1 MSSYTE
7 IAVKTVEARTVAYKG
22 VKGSF
27 HLIPGTIGEVVHWIM
42 QKGLPLSG
50 HPVGVYYDDP
60 REVGEDEM
68 HWEIQWPLEGDVAPA
83 DPDEQGVGMKRVE
96 PYQAAATVYTG
107 PYEACG
113 PVYEAMAQWITANG
127 YEFAGAPEEAY
138 LNDPNAEPKEEPR
151 MEIRFPVM
159 KK

>member
-27 HLIPGTIGEVVHWIM
+27 QLIPGTIGEVVHWIM

-50 HPVGVYYDDP
+50 HPVGVYYNDP
-60 REVGEDEM
+60 SQVAEEDM
-68 HWEIQWPLEGDVAPA
+68 LWEIQWPLEGDAAPA
-83 DPDEQGVGMKRVE
+83 EPDEQGVGVKRVE
-96 PYQAAATVYTG
+96 SYQAAATVHTG
-107 PYEACG
+107 PYDAVG
-113 PVYEAMAQWITANG
+113 PVYGAVAQWVMANG

-151 MEIRFPVM
+151 TEIRFPVTR
-159 KK
+159 K